1 MALNMTKSLKSN
13 ILKSNNLKFATKTSW
28 IDDSWGQ
35 NHKFPNFEAPIEVQL
50 GAIRSP
56 ITPNSGSPNMAQ
68 G

>member
-1 MALNMTKSLKSN
+1 MALNMTKSFKSN

-50 GAIRSP
+50 GP
-56 ITPNSGSPNMAQ
+56 L
-68 G
+68 